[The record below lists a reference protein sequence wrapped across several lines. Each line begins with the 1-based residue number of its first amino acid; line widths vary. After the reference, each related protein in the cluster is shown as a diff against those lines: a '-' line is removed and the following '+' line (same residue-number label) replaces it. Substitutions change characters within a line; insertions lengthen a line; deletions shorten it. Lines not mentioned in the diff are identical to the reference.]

1 MAAQTR
7 QTYAPGTIPFAR
19 YHLRNADERI
29 TQLHTYIERERG
41 KLRWLQGDSG
51 EATRVR
57 QGLSGLEG
65 MLRHF
70 QEYRNRIADQL
81 KVIGLTRA

>member
-1 MAAQTR
+1 MAGQ
-7 QTYAPGTIPFAR
+7 TIPFTR
-19 YHLRNADERI
+19 YDLRNADERI
-29 TQLHTYIERERG
+29 TQVHTYIERERG
-41 KLRWLQGDSG
+41 KLCRLQADFN

-57 QGLSGLEG
+57 QGMSGLEG

-81 KVIGLTRA
+81 KVIELTRV